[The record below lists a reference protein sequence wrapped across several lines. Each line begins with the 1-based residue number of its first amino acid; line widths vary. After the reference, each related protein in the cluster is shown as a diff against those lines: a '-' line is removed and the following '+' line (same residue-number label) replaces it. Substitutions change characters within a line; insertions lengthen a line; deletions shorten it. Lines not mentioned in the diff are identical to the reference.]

1 MIVALIDILIIF
13 LFILAAFFQKKVS
26 EVTVQ
31 EFEEMVVRVKNF
43 SIEITGLPPVEE
55 YKDERILEAMIW

>member
-13 LFILAAFFQKKVS
+13 LFILAAFFQKKVT

-43 SIEITGLPPVEE
+43 SIEITSLPPVEE